1 MFDSCDEGQA
11 QDSGTEVGDIYN
23 AIQQVAVEASL
34 DHRFILGII
43 MQESGGCVRV
53 QTTNYGFNNPGLM
66 QSFEGTH
73 SCNIKG
79 KTTNPCPQS
88 EVCNLEV

>member
-1 MFDSCDEGQA
+1 MFDSCDEGQTN
-11 QDSGTEVGDIYN
+11 DSGPEVGDIYN
-23 AIQQVAVEASL
+23 AIEQVAAEANL
-34 DHRFILGII
+34 DHRFILAVI

-73 SCNIKG
+73 SCDNNG
-79 KTTNPCPQS
+79 VQTNPCPQS
-88 EVCNLEV
+88 EVRT